1 MSNIGEIATRIY
13 ENEFDDAPTE
23 LEREFKIEYIS
34 GWLEANVGQF
44 NNLTYQSFGTEDNF
58 LLEEE
63 NILTQLYLKDYYNKQ
78 ARSVLIGATTGSME
92 WTRLTEGDTTIVRG
106 NNLDFAR
113 EYKHLAKNAAEELK
127 DLVYSYNSYQ
137 AMPRQTAGFDGGPQN
152 TGDCGTTTTTA
163 AP

>member
-1 MSNIGEIATRIY
+1 MSSIGEIATRIY

-23 LEREFKIEYIS
+23 LEKEFKIEYIS

-44 NNLTYQSFGTEDNF
+44 NNLTYQSFGTGDNF

-137 AMPRQTAGFDGGPQN
+137 AMPRQTAGFDGGSPS